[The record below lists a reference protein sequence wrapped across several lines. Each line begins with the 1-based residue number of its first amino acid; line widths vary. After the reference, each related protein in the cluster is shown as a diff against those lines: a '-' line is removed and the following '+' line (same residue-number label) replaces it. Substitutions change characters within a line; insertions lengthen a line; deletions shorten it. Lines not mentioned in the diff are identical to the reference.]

1 MADALYGWMQN
12 LAFFFIL
19 MTAVLNCIP
28 DGQYRKYVRFFLGL
42 VLLIVL
48 SGPLLKLFSL
58 DEILSS
64 GLSRAVLEQEAMDAG
79 NMQITV
85 EGLQE
90 EYLLE
95 AYEQELE
102 SQIAVLLE
110 ERGIGVRSV
119 AVQIGAKKEGLS
131 GRTGDSAGTERAQG
145 SGSAQETGGPAVE
158 EITLTVYNRERSLYE
173 SEQQALD
180 RAFAAEVEEIAEEL
194 SGAYRVEREHINVK
208 QE

>member
-1 MADALYGWMQN
+1 MADAIYGWMQN
-12 LAFFFIL
+12 LAFFFIF

-48 SGPLLKLFSL
+48 STPLLKLFSQ
-58 DEILSS
+58 DELLTRE
-64 GLSRAVLEQEAMDAG
+64 LSRAVLEQEAWDAE

-90 EYLLE
+90 KYFWD

-102 SQIAVLLE
+102 QQIASLLE
-110 ERGIGVRSV
+110 GRGIGVRSV
-119 AVQIGAKKEGLS
+119 EVQIG
-131 GRTGDSAGTERAQG
+131 TGG
-145 SGSAQETGGPAVE
+145 SGQPAVE
-158 EITLTVYNRERSLYE
+158 AISLVVFNPEKSIYG
-173 SEQQALD
+173 SGQQALD
-180 RAFAAEVEEIAEEL
+180 DALAKEMEEAAKEL
-194 SGAYRVEREHINVK
+194 SQVYRVGREHIYVK

>member
-1 MADALYGWMQN
+1 MADAIYGWMQN
-12 LAFFFIL
+12 LAFFFIF

-48 SGPLLKLFSL
+48 STPLLKLFSQ
-58 DEILSS
+58 DELLTRE
-64 GLSRAVLEQEAMDAG
+64 LSRAVLEQEAWDAE

-90 EYLLE
+90 KYFWD

-102 SQIAVLLE
+102 QQIASLLE
-110 ERGIGVRSV
+110 GRGIGVRSV
-119 AVQIGAKKEGLS
+119 EVQIGTGGS
-131 GRTGDSAGTERAQG
+131 GQDGGSQRNSAAQG
-145 SGSAQETGGPAVE
+145 STGYPAVE
-158 EITLTVYNRERSLYE
+158 AISLVVFNPEKSIYG
-173 SEQQALD
+173 SGQQALD
-180 RAFAAEVEEIAEEL
+180 DALAKEMEEAAKEL
-194 SGAYRVEREHINVK
+194 SQVYRVGREHINVK